1 MERKRKEVHSCQAG
15 GGGEGSRWGH
25 RASGELI
32 LRLGGGL
39 SWPLSLPPRCHV
51 TSQER

>member
-15 GGGEGSRWGH
+15 GGGEGSRWGLW
-25 RASGELI
+25 ALGELI

-39 SWPLSLPPRCHV
+39 SLPHRCHV